1 MAPANDGP
9 EAGEC
14 QKSSSSPPDTPRPRA
29 RAGLPA
35 GAGAWR
41 AGILRAAFGFDY
53 TPHGL
58 TLLDALA
65 PPTARELEILR
76 EYIDLGRGVIGRTAK
91 S

>member
-1 MAPANDGP
+1 MP
-9 EAGEC
+9 EIELLATGEGEYRLHD
-14 QKSSSSPPDTPRPRA
+14 PETPRPRA

-35 GAGAWR
+35 MAGAWR
-41 AGILRAAFGFDY
+41 AGILRAMFGFDY

-58 TLLDALA
+58 TLLDGLA

-76 EYIDLGRGVIGRTAK
+76 EHIDPGRAVIGRTAK

>member
-1 MAPANDGP
+1 VNARIDLLAT
-9 EAGEC
+9 GEGEYRLHD
-14 QKSSSSPPDTPRPRA
+14 PDTPRPRA

-35 GAGAWR
+35 RTGAGR
-41 AGILRAAFGFDY
+41 VVILRAKLGFDY

-65 PPTARELEILR
+65 PPSARELEILR
-76 EYIDLGRGVIGRTAK
+76 KRIDPGWAVFGRAAK

>member
-1 MAPANDGP
+1 MP
-9 EAGEC
+9 EIELLATGEGEYRLHD
-14 QKSSSSPPDTPRPRA
+14 PDTPRPRA

-35 GAGAWR
+35 GAGTWR
-41 AGILRAAFGFDY
+41 AGILRAMFGSDY
-53 TPHGL
+53 TSHGL

-76 EYIDLGRGVIGRTAK
+76 EHIDLGRGVIGGTAK

>member
-1 MAPANDGP
+1 MP
-9 EAGEC
+9 EIELLATGEGEYRLHD
-14 QKSSSSPPDTPRPRA
+14 PDTPRPRA

-35 GAGAWR
+35 GAGAGR
-41 AGILRAAFGFDY
+41 AGILRAMFGFDC

-76 EYIDLGRGVIGRTAK
+76 EYIDLGRGVIGGTAK

>member
-1 MAPANDGP
+1 VSASRSGHP
-9 EAGEC
+9 E
-14 QKSSSSPPDTPRPRA
+14 TRA

-35 GAGAWR
+35 GAGAGR
-41 AGILRAAFGFDY
+41 AVISRVMFGFDY

-58 TLLDALA
+58 TLLDVLA

-76 EYIDLGRGVIGRTAK
+76 EHIDLGRGVIERSAK

>member
-1 MAPANDGP
+1 MP
-9 EAGEC
+9 EIELLATGEGEYRLHD
-14 QKSSSSPPDTPRPRA
+14 PDTPRSRA

-41 AGILRAAFGFDY
+41 AGILRAMFGFDY
-53 TPHGL
+53 TPRGL

-65 PPTARELEILR
+65 PPTARELEILG
-76 EYIDLGRGVIGRTAK
+76 EYIDLGRGVTGRTAK